1 MKDSF
6 FKMGRQLLLY
16 KKRKLK
22 YKHIVAAGLKLK
34 IRFHLFHY
42 EITLKIIIQ
51 HQSNFIIK
59 NKIFIHLHAL

>member
-6 FKMGRQLLLY
+6 FKMGLQLLIY

-34 IRFHLFHY
+34 IGFNFIHY
-42 EITLKIIIQ
+42 ETTLKIILQ
-51 HQSNFIIK
+51 HK
-59 NKIFIHLHAL
+59 TLL